1 MVDFVAA
8 GNAPIFSTTEPE
20 PIQAE
25 ITAEFAEE

>member
-1 MVDFVAA
+1 MVDFVAT
-8 GNAPIFSTTEPE
+8 GNAPLISSSVPE